1 MRGNQSAASPGSS
14 EPTGFEAP
22 ATRSSGAG
30 NGYLVSK
37 RLTTASCSPDEI
49 FSFFKDETKV
59 KAAVS
64 YIFVNEID
72 LLDMSDR
79 QETDQ
84 RMIP

>member
-1 MRGNQSAASPGSS
+1 MIKLSNCYS
-14 EPTGFEAP
+14 
-22 ATRSSGAG
+22 
-30 NGYLVSK
+30 VK
-37 RLTTASCSPDEI
+37 DEI

-72 LLDMSDR
+72 LLDTPDR